1 MNGNAPDFIIG
12 SIFCIDCENMLKI
25 GIQFPLENSSG
36 IKYNINNI
44 LSIASGE
51 SISEDL
57 RSGSISYEIKNI
69 SCSQAQF
76 FW

>member
-1 MNGNAPDFIIG
+1 VKICPEIG
-12 SIFCIDCENMLKI
+12 T
-25 GIQFPLENSSG
+25 QFPLEISPD

-69 SCSQAQF
+69 SYSQAQF